1 MPAGASSRGVRRRWG
16 HAGTMGAAKGQT
28 NHDTRAADHTL
39 CFYCHQQLL
48 LSSARSRVC
57 LRASVKRAAPR
68 ARDSH
73 TPASQA
79 KIICVKDAHGCA
91 IRICETCVKRKK
103 KVAVKKDSA

>member
-1 MPAGASSRGVRRRWG
+1 
-16 HAGTMGAAKGQT
+16 MGAAKGQT

-57 LRASVKRAAPR
+57 LRASIRRAAPHSH
-68 ARDSH
+68 ARDIH

-103 KVAVKKDSA
+103 KVAVKKDPA